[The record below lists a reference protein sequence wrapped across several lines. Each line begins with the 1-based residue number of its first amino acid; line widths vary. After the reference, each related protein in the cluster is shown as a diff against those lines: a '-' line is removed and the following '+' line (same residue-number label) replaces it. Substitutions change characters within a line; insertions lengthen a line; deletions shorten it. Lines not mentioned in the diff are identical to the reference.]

1 MSETIEP
8 YAVNARHL
16 DGSTKNGDGALYLN
30 YNQQDKPIYMNG
42 GNTAI
47 HSGNIGTYLA
57 NKLTIEDAPQNT
69 DMNTI
74 TSSKIVGI
82 TYTEGTNQ
90 TNLHT
95 PLGETTSGYSTVSY
109 YNVETISFAS
119 GYRLCQVAWSCFSHN
134 SGMWYRTK
142 HDANWSPWKKILTE
156 VDLSTIDT
164 NQIGTIS
171 ELVKPSTDYLP
182 LSGQTITK
190 AEYSALVN
198 KIYPFVNSTC
208 VKTEY
213 SYTLP
218 QSNYGNGEV
227 IFWPA
232 LNSFMIMLGDSYY
245 ERFII
250 LRFDLSTR
258 QITKFAEVTTTSIS
272 LTNAR
277 TQLILDISGQFLIA
291 RKYGY
296 SSSMNSV
303 NYVYNTSG
311 LALHISYLKSGTYTP
326 PRRDMLTCLYNLSNN
341 TIYFF
346 TSMYDWAYAQNG
358 GHISNPATF
367 YSTQLSFDGN
377 NSITS
382 AAVTTTGLIVSHSTT
397 GSSGRYYYNFYRYP
411 YGSNSPTNITPP
423 INGMIFLFP
432 YLAVDL
438 YMICTRHTDSL
449 DSLHELYVYNTATNA
464 ITQTINPKVALG
476 TGNCNNINNA
486 ITQSNTITDDTDKF
500 VYYGETTSTLQ
511 RIVGTNIKYCG
522 LHTGVHANAIDKS
535 QKYALGISYN
545 ETNLKIT
552 LYDIDNIT
560 EIELPNEASKYIKFK

>member
-1 MSETIEP
+1 MKS
-8 YAVNARHL
+8 
-16 DGSTKNGDGALYLN
+16 AL
-30 YNQQDKPIYMNG
+30 G
-42 GNTAI
+42 
-47 HSGNIGTYLA
+47 
-57 NKLTIEDAPQNT
+57 
-69 DMNTI
+69 
-74 TSSKIVGI
+74 
-82 TYTEGTNQ
+82 
-90 TNLHT
+90 
-95 PLGETTSGYSTVSY
+95 
-109 YNVETISFAS
+109 
-119 GYRLCQVAWSCFSHN
+119 
-134 SGMWYRTK
+134 
-142 HDANWSPWKKILTE
+142 
-156 VDLSTIDT
+156 IDT

-171 ELVKPSTDYLP
+171 ELIKPSADYLP

-190 AEYSALVN
+190 TEYSALVN

-218 QSNYGNGEV
+218 QTNYGNGEV
-227 IFWPA
+227 VFWPA
-232 LNSFMIMLGDSYY
+232 LNSFMIMLGDMYY

-303 NYVYNTSG
+303 NYVYNASG

-346 TSMYDWAYAQNG
+346 TSLYDWAYAQNG
-358 GHISNPATF
+358 GHISTPATF
-367 YSTQLSFDGN
+367 YSTQLSFGGN
-377 NSITS
+377 SSRVS
-382 AAVTTTGLIVSHSTT
+382 AAVTSSGLIVSHSNT
-397 GSSGRYYYNFYRYP
+397 GSSGSYYYNFYKYP
-411 YGSNSPTNITPP
+411 YGSSSPTSITPP

-432 YLAVDL
+432 YSAVNS
-438 YMICTRHTDSL
+438 YMICQRL
-449 DSLHELYVYNTATNA
+449 DDTVGELHKLYVYDTINNR
-464 ITQTINPKVALG
+464 ITQTIKPQVALA
-476 TGNCNNINNA
+476 TATSSCVKDA
-486 ITQSNTITDDTDKF
+486 ITQSNAITNDTDRF
-500 VYYGETTSTLQ
+500 VYIDTDSAGSDSIM
-511 RIVGTNIKYCG
+511 RIIGTNRKFCG
-522 LHTGVHANAIDKS
+522 LIKGVTANAIDKS

-545 ETNLKIT
+545 ETNLKVT